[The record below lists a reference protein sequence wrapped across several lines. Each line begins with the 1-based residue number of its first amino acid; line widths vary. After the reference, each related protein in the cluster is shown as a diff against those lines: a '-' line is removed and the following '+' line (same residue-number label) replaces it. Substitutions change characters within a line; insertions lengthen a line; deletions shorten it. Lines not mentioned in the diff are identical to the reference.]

1 MKTAVRYSVEE
12 VIQQVEENEDDGNR
26 TWSSIDSDVHVN
38 PFTTPVGPTIIIQDN
53 LFLEFFSNEL
63 ISLIVTE
70 TNRYAKQCLESR
82 QDDDEN
88 ELQWETNEEEI
99 KAYIGFT
106 LLMGLNRVSDLYDYW
121 STNTVFHYFPIASR
135 ISRKRFLEVKR
146 YLHFVD
152 NTKLIPH
159 GKDGYDKLGK
169 IKPVI
174 EAVREKSIK
183 NFMPH
188 RESSI
193 DEAMIRFKGR
203 SSLKQ
208 YLPMKPIKRGIKVW
222 VRADSHNGYISEFY
236 IYKDNIITQNLG
248 EKVVEKLSRTL
259 VGGNYHLYFDNY
271 FTSVELLE
279 KLLDD
284 GIYAC
289 GTFRKDRRRVPFEM
303 KNVKLGNICVCDS
316 KETERERKGDGGDG
330 G

>member
-1 MKTAVRYSVEE
+1 MYTCTITQLHCSLMIFSSQHDIESS
-12 VIQQVEENEDDGNR
+12 EDKARWHGGRGRRGGIHVQGSSFGRGSSSNR
-26 TWSSIDSDVHVN
+26 TWSGIDSDVHVN
-38 PFTTPVGPTIIIQDN
+38 PFTNPVGPAIIIQDN

-82 QDDDEN
+82 QDNDEN
-88 ELQWETNEEEI
+88 ELHWETNEEEI

-146 YLHFVD
+146 YLYFVD

-208 YLPMKPIKRGIKVW
+208 YLPMKPIRRGIKVW

-236 IYKDNIITQNLG
+236 IYKGKEDNIITQNLG

-259 VGGNYHLYFDNY
+259 VGGNYHL
-271 FTSVELLE
+271 
-279 KLLDD
+279 
-284 GIYAC
+284 
-289 GTFRKDRRRVPFEM
+289 
-303 KNVKLGNICVCDS
+303 
-316 KETERERKGDGGDG
+316 
-330 G
+330 

>member
-38 PFTTPVGPTIIIQDN
+38 PFTNPVGPTIIIQDN

-82 QDDDEN
+82 QDNDEN
-88 ELQWETNEEEI
+88 ELNWETNEEEI

-135 ISRKRFLEVKR
+135 ISRKQFLEVKR

-152 NTKLIPH
+152 NTELIPH

-236 IYKDNIITQNLG
+236 IYKGKEDNIITQNLG

-279 KLLDD
+279 KLLDN

-289 GTFRKDRRRVPFEM
+289 GTFRKDRRRVPFD
-303 KNVKLGNICVCDS
+303 VKLGNICVCDS